1 MLSPRKEKIGFNRQE
16 LRLTESAVLNW
27 ARWSGVKDKTPF
39 IEARSALLSELDKV
53 SAIYP
58 AAVYPDW
65 MSQEKPGVEF
75 WLYLPGSQVV
85 LALNKTEQEEY
96 KYIATSALAPKSVRR
111 VGNGDL
117 QLTRPEWKKTEL
129 SRLEKMDSKKRSE
142 KIRVSNHA
150 CERIWQRL
158 PEFCKQKG
166 IESFSKDTI
175 EDLRKEIALLLAEGS
190 FLPNAEQWANGANK
204 KKVHPVVVV
213 SWNKEE
219 IAFPL
224 SIDPSPESK
233 EKYCATTAIP
243 KSWSLNTLFGLSG
256 EELLEVI
263 YISDKFS
270 EEEYQEIVET
280 ILSVKEVEKEGQP
293 ALRSKELIIYLR
305 PASAAQ
311 RSKSGSNKIWTI
323 DSIERR
329 APIV

>member
-1 MLSPRKEKIGFNRQE
+1 MLSAKQEKIPFNRQE

-27 ARWSGVKDKTPF
+27 ARWSGVRDKTPF
-39 IEARSALLSELDKV
+39 IDARSTLLSELDKV
-53 SAIYP
+53 SVIYP

-75 WLYLPGSQVV
+75 WLYLPESQIV
-85 LALNKTEQEEY
+85 LALNKADQEEY

-111 VGNGDL
+111 AGNSGL
-117 QLTRPEWKKTEL
+117 QLTWPEWKTTEINSL
-129 SRLEKMDSKKRSE
+129 KKMDSKKRSE
-142 KIRVSNHA
+142 KIRISNHA

-166 IESFSKDTI
+166 IESLSDDTI
-175 EDLRKEIALLLAEGS
+175 ETLRKEITSLLAKGN

-204 KKVHPVVVV
+204 KKLHPVVVV

-256 EELLEVI
+256 EELLETI

-270 EEEYQEIVET
+270 EEEYQEIIET
-280 ILSVKEVEKEGQP
+280 ILSAKEVEKEGQP
-293 ALRSKELIIYLR
+293 ALRSKELAIYLR

-311 RSKSGSNKIWTI
+311 RSKSGANKTWTI
-323 DSIERR
+323 DFIER
-329 APIV
+329 I